1 MEGVGLFHRKSIG
14 VKQHNL
20 QFQPITFQYLDTITC
35 NARPVHL
42 IIIYRPPHPPPRQN
56 GFKTS
61 TFLLE
66 FQELSRD
73 MACRSG
79 SLLIA
84 GDLNLHLDQPCR
96 PEVKGFMDL
105 LESADLKQQVRS
117 KTHISGHL
125 LDLYSLR
132 DPRTTS

>member
-1 MEGVGLFHRKSIG
+1 ML
-14 VKQHNL
+14 
-20 QFQPITFQYLDTITC
+20 
-35 NARPVHL
+35 
-42 IIIYRPPHPPPRQN
+42 
-56 GFKTS
+56 
-61 TFLLE
+61 
-66 FQELSRD
+66 
-73 MACRSG
+73 CRSG

-125 LDLYSLR
+125 LDLLITRSQDDFLINVYVDRAGLSHVKRDHYPVTCSLNLQMKPQTKYVIR
-132 DPRTTS
+132 KCRQFRSINAMAFAEDVTTDQVRHTEV